1 MSTVGTIAKMNVM
14 LGMDNSGFTSG
25 VEQAK
30 ASAESLSQKMKA
42 VGTMMSVAVTTPI
55 VGVAAAAIK
64 SAGDFEQSMNVM
76 AQVSGATA
84 DQMATL
90 QAQALNLGAVTSFSA
105 GEAADA
111 QLELAKAGLSVN
123 DIIAA
128 TPGVLDMA
136 AAGGLGLAQS
146 AEIAANALN
155 SFNLPAT
162 EVGTVANMLAAAA
175 NASSVDVT
183 DLADAMKMSGAVFA
197 SNKQP
202 MDDMVAALA
211 MLGNA
216 GIKGSDAGTGLKTML
231 LSLAAPTKDAA
242 GELSKMGLE
251 VYNADGS
258 MRGFSDILNDL
269 SNSTKTMSDSQRNAA
284 LSTIFGSDAIRV
296 ATILA
301 RDYGESWDDITD
313 ALGDGSAASNVA
325 NSRMKGVAGAIE
337 YLKGSIDSFLIG
349 AALPYLN
356 TIGDWIRQGADL
368 LTMVGSLP
376 KPILDMAVA
385 FGAVLAAA
393 GPLMVALSGLGAV
406 IGFLTAPIG
415 IVIIAVGALVAVF
428 TTDFMGIRTSVVELS
443 KSLWE
448 MSGIDIGAIIDAFAS
463 FGNYIQAVLEDG
475 DYLNDWITHL
485 PDALQPA
492 VAALGEFISI
502 VMGSGTVWDK
512 LQSIRDMFSE
522 MLTSVTQ
529 IDWGGLWD
537 AFQTWVDTWAKN
549 VAASLSQFDWE
560 GTVGTATSTFDSL
573 KTAVVGA
580 ITSLDWVGALSAAGD
595 VYANY
600 VTFVVDKLKTID
612 WVGAITTAGDIYAA
626 YWGAVIGALQTID
639 WGGHLTAAGDFLMGL
654 WSAVLAKIQT
664 IDWAGIIGGAGDF
677 LATLKTG
684 VVTAIQTIDWGTAMQ
699 TGKDWLET
707 LRQMVVNKITLIDWA
722 GALTNAGDFLL
733 SLKEKV
739 VAQIQALDWAG
750 ALEAATD
757 LFKPLVDTVTA
768 KMQGIDWGTAM
779 QTGKDWLETLRQ
791 MVVNKI
797 MLIDW
802 AGALTTAGD
811 FLVGLKEKVVA
822 QIQAIDWAGALEAA
836 TDLFKPLVD
845 TVTAKMQAIDWGG
858 GATSLTDV
866 FTGMRDTMLTNMT
879 TALSEFSFTDAIT
892 NFNANLTT
900 AINDVDWAVVGQ
912 AIRDSFVAFITAPAF
927 LALWTIDSKNWSSFA
942 TTVKSSISTI
952 DWGEIG
958 ASFGPLK
965 DAIGKALG
973 EFASGLT
980 KGFSTPEWLAD
991 FLAWKW
997 PDPTQLLEWK
1007 WPDLTDLLNW
1017 DWPSLPSWEWPE
1029 IGMPDWVNNLLSWNP
1044 FGGPKAEGG
1053 AVKAGTTYTVGER
1066 GTELFTPNRS
1076 GTIIPS
1082 HELNAWMSEHVQG
1095 QSSGGPMIGVANI
1108 YNELDVRD
1116 VAYQVAT
1123 YQQRWK

>member
-14 LGMDNSGFTSG
+14 LGMDSSGFSQG

-30 ASAESLSQKMKA
+30 SSAESLGQKMRN

-55 VGVAAAAIK
+55 IGVAAAAIK

-76 AQVSGATA
+76 SQVSGATA

-105 GEAADA
+105 GEAAEA

-123 DIIAA
+123 DVIAA

-162 EVGTVANMLAAAA
+162 EVGNVANMLAAAA

-202 MDDMVAALA
+202 MDDMVTALA

-242 GELSKMGLE
+242 GELANMGLE

-269 SNSTKTMSDSQRNAA
+269 SIATGKMSDEQRNAA
-284 LSTIFGSDAIRV
+284 LSTVFGSDAIRV

-301 RDYGESWDDITD
+301 RDYSGSWDDLSD
-313 ALGDGSAASNVA
+313 ALGDGNAAANVA

-337 YLKGSIDSFLIG
+337 YLKGSVDSFLIG

-356 TIGDWIRQGADL
+356 MMGDWIRQGADM
-368 LTMVGSLP
+368 LTMIGSLP
-376 KPILDMAVA
+376 RPILDMAVA

-768 KMQGIDWGTAM
+768 KMQGIDWG
-779 QTGKDWLETLRQ
+779 
-791 MVVNKI
+791 
-797 MLIDW
+797 
-802 AGALTTAGD
+802 
-811 FLVGLKEKVVA
+811 
-822 QIQAIDWAGALEAA
+822 
-836 TDLFKPLVD
+836 
-845 TVTAKMQAIDWGG
+845 G
-858 GATSLTDV
+858 GAVSLTDV
-866 FTGMRDTMLTNMT
+866 FTGMRDTMLANMT

-900 AINDVDWAVVGQ
+900 AINDVDWDVVGQ

-980 KGFSTPEWLAD
+980 KGFSTPEWLAG

-1053 AVKAGTTYTVGER
+1053 AVKSGTTYTVGER

>member
-183 DLADAMKMSGAVFA
+183 DLADAMKMSGSVFA
-197 SNKQP
+197 ANKQP

-231 LSLAAPTKDAA
+231 LSLAAPTKEAA

-269 SNSTKTMSDSQRNAA
+269 SISTAKMTDSQRNAA

-301 RDYGESWDDITD
+301 RDYGESWDGISD

-368 LTMVGSLP
+368 LTMIGSLP

-385 FGAVLAAA
+385 FTAVLAAA

-415 IVIIAVGALVAVF
+415 LVIIAVGALVAVF
-428 TTDFMGIRTSVVELS
+428 TTDFMGIRTAVVDLS
-443 KSLWE
+443 RALWD
-448 MSGIDIGAIIDAFAS
+448 MSGISLDGIIAAFSA
-463 FGNYIQAVLEDG
+463 FGQYIQAVLEDG

-492 VAALGEFISI
+492 VAALGQFISI
-502 VMGSGTVWDK
+502 VMGSGTVWEK
-512 LQSIRDMFSE
+512 LAQLRDMFGE
-522 MLTSVTQ
+522 MITSVTQ

-537 AFQTWVDTWAKN
+537 SFQAWVDTWAKN
-549 VAASLSQFDWE
+549 VADSLSKFDWE
-560 GTVGTATSTFDSL
+560 GTVGAATSVFDTL

-580 ITSLDWVGALSAAGD
+580 VSSLDWVGAISAAGD
-595 VYANY
+595 IYANY
-600 VTFVVDKLKTID
+600 VALVVDKLKTID
-612 WVGAITTAGDIYAA
+612 WVGAVTALGDLYAA

-639 WGGHLTAAGDFLMGL
+639 WGGHLTAAGDFLIGL
-654 WSAVLAKIQT
+654 WSAVIAKIQT
-664 IDWAGIIGGAGDF
+664 IDWVGIIGGAGDF

-684 VVTAIQTIDWGTAMQ
+684 VVNAVQTIDWGTAMQ

-707 LRQMVVNKITLIDWA
+707 LRQMVVNKIMLIDWA

-733 SLKEKV
+733 GLKEKV

-768 KMQGIDWGTAM
+768 KMQ
-779 QTGKDWLETLRQ
+779 
-791 MVVNKI
+791 
-797 MLIDW
+797 
-802 AGALTTAGD
+802 
-811 FLVGLKEKVVA
+811 
-822 QIQAIDWAGALEAA
+822 
-836 TDLFKPLVD
+836 
-845 TVTAKMQAIDWGG
+845 AIDWGG
-858 GATSLTDV
+858 GAVSLTDV

-942 TTVKSSISTI
+942 TTVKTSISTI
-952 DWGEIG
+952 DWGEVG

-965 DAIGKALG
+965 EAIAKALG

-997 PDPTQLLEWK
+997 PDPTQLLDWK

-1066 GTELFTPNRS
+1066 GTELFTPNVS

-1082 HELNAWMSEHVQG
+1082 HELNQWMAEHVQG
-1095 QSSGGPMIGVANI
+1095 GQSSGPAIGVANV
-1108 YNELDVRD
+1108 YNNVDVLDV
-1116 VAYQVAT
+1116 VYQVAT
-1123 YQQRWK
+1123 YQKRWK

>member
-123 DIIAA
+123 DVIAA

-183 DLADAMKMSGAVFA
+183 DLADAMKMSGSVFA
-197 SNKQP
+197 ANKQP
-202 MDDMVAALA
+202 MDDMVTALA

-231 LSLAAPTKDAA
+231 LSLAAPTKEAS

-258 MRGFSDILNDL
+258 MRGFQAILADL
-269 SNSTKTMSDSQRNAA
+269 ATSTAKMSDSQRNAA

-301 RDYGESWDDITD
+301 RDYGDSWDGLSD
-313 ALGDGSAASNVA
+313 ALGDGSAAANVA

-337 YLKGSIDSFLIG
+337 YLKGSVDSFLIG

-368 LTMVGSLP
+368 LTMIGSLP
-376 KPILDMAVA
+376 KPTLDMAVA
-385 FGAVLAAA
+385 FAAVLAAA

-415 IVIIAVGALVAVF
+415 LVIIAVGALVAVF
-428 TTDFMGIRTSVVELS
+428 TTDFMGIRTMVVDLS
-443 KSLWE
+443 KALWD
-448 MSGIDIGAIIDAFAS
+448 MSGIDLNAITSAFSA
-463 FGNYIQAVLEDG
+463 FGQYIQAVLEDG

-485 PDALQPA
+485 PDSLQPA
-492 VAALGEFISI
+492 VIALGQFISI
-502 VMGSGTVWDK
+502 VTGSGTVWEK
-512 LQSIRDMFSE
+512 LAQLRDMFGE
-522 MLTSVTQ
+522 MITSVTQ
-529 IDWGGLWD
+529 IDWGGLWES
-537 AFQTWVDTWAKN
+537 FQTWVDTWAKN
-549 VAASLSQFDWE
+549 VADSLSTFNWE
-560 GTVGTATSTFDSL
+560 GTVGAATSTFDSL
-573 KTAVVGA
+573 KAAVVGA
-580 ITSLDWVGALSAAGD
+580 VSSIDWVGAISSAGEI
-595 VYANY
+595 YANY
-600 VTFVVDKLKTID
+600 VALVVDKLKTID
-612 WVGAITTAGDIYAA
+612 WVGALSALGDIYAA

-639 WGGHLTAAGDFLMGL
+639 WGGHLTAAGDFLIGL

-664 IDWAGIIGGAGDF
+664 INWGGIIAGAGDF
-677 LATLKTG
+677 LASLKTG
-684 VVTAIQTIDWGTAMQ
+684 VVTAIQTINWGAAMQ

-707 LRQMVVNKITLIDWA
+707 LRQMVVNKITLIDWV
-722 GALTNAGDFLL
+722 GALTAVGDFLGG
-733 SLKEKV
+733 LKNKV
-739 VAQIQALDWAG
+739 VAEIQAIDWAG
-750 ALEAATD
+750 ALEATTD
-757 LFKPLVDTVTA
+757 LFKPLVDTVTT
-768 KMQGIDWGTAM
+768 KIQG
-779 QTGKDWLETLRQ
+779 
-791 MVVNKI
+791 V
-797 MLIDW
+797 
-802 AGALTTAGD
+802 
-811 FLVGLKEKVVA
+811 
-822 QIQAIDWAGALEAA
+822 
-836 TDLFKPLVD
+836 
-845 TVTAKMQAIDWGG
+845 DWGG
-858 GATSLTDV
+858 GAVSLGDI
-866 FTGMRDTMLTNMT
+866 FTGMRDTMLAEMT
-879 TALSEFSFTDAIT
+879 TSLSEFSFTDAIT
-892 NFNANLTT
+892 KFNTNLTT

-942 TTVKSSISTI
+942 TTVKTSISTI
-952 DWGEIG
+952 DWGEVG
-958 ASFGPLK
+958 ASFYPLR
-965 DAIGKALG
+965 DAIVKALG

-997 PDPTQLLEWK
+997 PDPTKLLEWK

-1053 AVKAGTTYTVGER
+1053 AVKAGTTYTVGEQ

-1082 HELNAWMSEHVQG
+1082 HELNQWMADHVQG
-1095 QSSGGPMIGVANI
+1095 DTSSGPMIGVANV
-1108 YNELDVRD
+1108 YNQLDVLD
-1116 VAYQVAT
+1116 VACQVAT
-1123 YQQRWK
+1123 YQKRWK